1 MVALIRA
8 VDSWKMAIDRS
19 EKVVCAFLDLKK
31 AFDVVD
37 HNVLLQKLA
46 QHGVTGKEHEWFESY
61 LSGRLQFVSCDG
73 TDSEQLTI
81 TYGIPQGS
89 VLGPTLFNIHIDSI
103 SDVCD
108 SCDIVLYADDTGIH
122 TSSKDVKIAEQYVN
136 EDLGRVTD
144 RLSTD
149 GLICNHK
156 KSEAILI
163 GSKHAVKNAPDLQ
176 IIMDGR
182 LLKQCEDFKYL
193 GVYIDNTL
201 SWNKHITYLASRIY
215 PKLKMLNRIAP
226 FLSQRVLLN
235 IYKQTIL
242 PIVDYG
248 CIVWGDCGKNNS
260 QRLERL
266 QNQAMRTILSTNRN
280 TCSQEMRSKLSL
292 LSLESRRRFL
302 RLNLVFKIIHNINCP
317 QQLENYLLK
326 RSAFHT
332 RDFRDST
339 LLNIVAT
346 KTKMGQTSFKCTAAR
361 EWNLLPKDIR
371 EIQSLSKFKAIV
383 FEYFLEHDKS
393 NHLCSLK

>member
-1 MVALIRA
+1 ME
-8 VDSWKMAIDRS
+8 DR
-19 EKVVCAFLDLKK
+19 KCK
-31 AFDVVD
+31 
-37 HNVLLQKLA
+37 
-46 QHGVTGKEHEWFESY
+46 
-61 LSGRLQFVSCDG
+61 
-73 TDSEQLTI
+73 
-81 TYGIPQGS
+81 
-89 VLGPTLFNIHIDSI
+89 
-103 SDVCD
+103 

-242 PIVDYG
+242 PKRNSGIEENIRLTKDKLKQIRDYVFHSFCQG
-248 CIVWGDCGKNNS
+248 
-260 QRLERL
+260 
-266 QNQAMRTILSTNRN
+266 NQ
-280 TCSQEMRSKLSL
+280 
-292 LSLESRRRFL
+292 SRR
-302 RLNLVFKIIHNINCP
+302 KSI
-317 QQLENYLLK
+317 
-326 RSAFHT
+326 A
-332 RDFRDST
+332 
-339 LLNIVAT
+339 
-346 KTKMGQTSFKCTAAR
+346 
-361 EWNLLPKDIR
+361 LPKTNKI
-371 EIQSLSKFKAIV
+371 
-383 FEYFLEHDKS
+383 
-393 NHLCSLK
+393 

>member
-1 MVALIRA
+1 
-8 VDSWKMAIDRS
+8 MAGVYSSDRS
-19 EKVVCAFLDLKK
+19 LPV
-31 AFDVVD
+31 
-37 HNVLLQKLA
+37 
-46 QHGVTGKEHEWFESY
+46 
-61 LSGRLQFVSCDG
+61 
-73 TDSEQLTI
+73 EQLTI

-242 PIVDYG
+242 P
-248 CIVWGDCGKNNS
+248 KRNS
-260 QRLERL
+260 GIEENIRLTKDKLKQIRDHVFHSFC
-266 QNQAMRTILSTNRN
+266 QGNQ
-280 TCSQEMRSKLSL
+280 
-292 LSLESRRRFL
+292 SRR
-302 RLNLVFKIIHNINCP
+302 KSI
-317 QQLENYLLK
+317 
-326 RSAFHT
+326 A
-332 RDFRDST
+332 
-339 LLNIVAT
+339 
-346 KTKMGQTSFKCTAAR
+346 
-361 EWNLLPKDIR
+361 LPKTNKIWTQWEEDGTNALLFRKMPMKYACLIDMNR
-371 EIQSLSKFKAIV
+371 VIHFLKGLSVWI
-383 FEYFLEHDKS
+383 LI
-393 NHLCSLK
+393 